1 MKKIDK
7 KRKCS
12 VCEKEFV
19 MMESTTKVC
28 SISCALTYAREKNE
42 AKEKKEVK
50 AEIRKLK
57 INLKTRSQ
65 WLRETQTEFNKYIRL
80 RDRDRPCISCGRH
93 HNGQYHAGHYRS
105 VGACPELRFNE
116 NNCQKQC
123 QPCNNHLSGN
133 IVEYRLNLINR
144 IGQQAVDDLESHH
157 PPRKYTIDEIKE
169 LKRHYRAMAKGLT

>member
-1 MKKIDK
+1 MSKKPTNK
-7 KRKCS
+7 KCKVCQEEFLALTSTQKVCCLSCAVTLARELNEAVVKKEKRK
-12 VCEKEFV
+12 
-19 MMESTTKVC
+19 
-28 SISCALTYAREKNE
+28 INRE
-42 AKEKKEVK
+42 AKEK
-50 AEIRKLK
+50 
-57 INLKTRSQ
+57 LKTRSD
-65 WLRETQTEFNKYIRL
+65 WLREAQTEFNKYIRL

-169 LKRHYRAMAKGLT
+169 LKRHYRAMAKELT